1 MKEANLFKYY
11 FVRYFFLA
19 FAFMQAIAAALL
31 LLRFQDSPKNRFAV
45 FVFFTLAMILISIH
59 FIVFNKV
66 KRVALSKKKI
76 EVISTFKSKQYEW
89 NEVKDLKLLPFF
101 NMYSLKLKGKKNRI
115 YFLPAHDSEALFGL
129 FSNDPEFIKER
140 VSKAS

>member
-19 FAFMQAIAAALL
+19 FALMQAIAAVLL
-31 LLRFQDSPKNRFAV
+31 LIQFQDSPKTRFAI

-59 FIVFNKV
+59 FLVFTKV
-66 KRVALSKKKI
+66 KRVAMGKKKI
-76 EVISTFKSKQYEW
+76 AIINSYKAKQYDW
-89 NEVKDLKLLPFF
+89 DEVKDLKLLPFL
-101 NMYSLKLKGKKNRI
+101 NMYSLKLKGKKRI

-129 FSNDPEFIKER
+129 FSDNPDFLKE
-140 VSKAS
+140 KAS